1 VNKINREKLLARKVP
16 VEKILPASI
25 PTVTTVLVIDNTA
38 YISTSM
44 RGGSFLYKP
53 RPAHKTPEGEPRHTL
68 VFKNKIKCAKEV
80 VDALATCQT
89 KAEKDYGQISGHRTG
104 ASCGEPMSMLA
115 FCATRTE
122 KDIKTSGARIVSIH
136 NDRKEKP
143 AVVPPCGEW
152 DSEKKVSRMELTLLS
167 PVKSS

>member
-1 VNKINREKLLARKVP
+1 VNRINRDKLLAKKVP
-16 VEKILPASI
+16 TATIEPVSI

-44 RGGSFLYKP
+44 RGGSFLHKP
-53 RPAHKTPEGEPRHTL
+53 RPAYKTPKGEPRHTL

-136 NDRKEKP
+136 NDRKGKS

-152 DSEKKVSRMELTLLS
+152 DSTKKVHHINIAFLS
-167 PVKSS
+167 LIKSS